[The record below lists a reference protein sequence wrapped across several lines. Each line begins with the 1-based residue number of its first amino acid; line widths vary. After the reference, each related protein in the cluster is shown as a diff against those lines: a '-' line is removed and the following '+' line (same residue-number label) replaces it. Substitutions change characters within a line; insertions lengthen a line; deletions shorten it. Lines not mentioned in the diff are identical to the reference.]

1 MNSNDACTDKLIKCA
16 NKMGE
21 FRLLSKLK
29 IKSNALDALINIIH
43 SMTVVESRN
52 CQIQI
57 EPCVLAT
64 VSLHEINNL

>member
-29 IKSNALDALINIIH
+29 IKSNALDALINIIY
-43 SMTVVESRN
+43 SLRVATAKAKLSR
-52 CQIQI
+52 
-57 EPCVLAT
+57 AS
-64 VSLHEINNL
+64 SLHEINNL